1 MKKIAT
7 SLYKNNE
14 SLSSIQKRWLL
25 FVIDILLLHLSI
37 AMAQC
42 LGYRSVG
49 IGLANFVQG
58 YWPNIFFFIV
68 LKSALFYILGI
79 YRPILRFTGIEFISN
94 ISRVTIYAGIIQAF
108 ISLGSKNWPL
118 PKSVLIIDIL
128 STLFLAIA
136 VRLAISSFLSSGN
149 LNRRNPHPGRLQ
161 ERLLIYGAGISGS
174 QLVEA
179 LKQEPGYQ
187 IVAFIDDSQI
197 LQNRTIRNYKI
208 HAAAKIPEIIAKK
221 KINTLILAMPS
232 IDKPRR
238 RAIIE
243 QLEKLP
249 IAIKTVP
256 SYNEILSN
264 KVSINEIRRVDVA
277 DLLGREEVL
286 PEPALLS
293 RNVTG
298 KTVLVTGAGGSIG
311 SELCRQIA
319 NLEPACLILY
329 ELNEFALYSIDM
341 ELSKTYAQVDRRAYL
356 GNVSDYQHL
365 TQILKSH
372 AVQTVY
378 HAAAYKHVPLVEANP
393 AQGIFNNVQGTMLSA
408 QAAIAAQV
416 KNFVLISTD
425 KAVRPTNVMGASKR
439 TAELVIQA
447 LADRPNC
454 PTCFGIVRFG
464 NVLDS
469 SGSVVPHFRKQ
480 IAEGKPITVTHPEV
494 TRYFMSIPE
503 AVRLVMQAGA
513 MAIGGEVFVLEMG
526 EPVRIFDLAEQMIRL
541 SGLIPGQDIEIN
553 ITGLRPGEKLFE
565 ELLIDGDNIRPT
577 KHPKIFCAFEH
588 KFTWE
593 QLQPVLQEL
602 FALAQRQD
610 TARLIQ
616 QLQKLVPEYKPDPK
630 LLVVKELPISVPLT
644 PVQSPPT
651 NHPDHEISDGEIH
664 QPLSSSVELIN

>member
-1 MKKIAT
+1 MKNLAT
-7 SLYKNNE
+7 DLYKSNE
-14 SLSSIQKRWLL
+14 SISSLQKRWLL
-25 FVIDILLLHLSI
+25 VVIDILLLHLSI
-37 AMAQC
+37 VIALC
-42 LGYRSVG
+42 LGYRYFQL
-49 IGLANFVQG
+49 GLEKFTGV
-58 YWPNIFFFIV
+58 YWPYIFFFIC
-68 LKSALFYILGI
+68 LKISLFHFLGI

-94 ISRVTIYAGIIQAF
+94 ISRVTIYACIIQVV
-108 ISLGSKNWPL
+108 ISFSLNYWPL

-136 VRLAISSFLSSGN
+136 VRLAISSFLASGN
-149 LNRRNPHPGRLQ
+149 LAGRNPNPGRPR

-174 QLVEA
+174 QLVDA

-187 IVAFIDDSQI
+187 IVAFIDDSEV
-197 LQNRTIRNYKI
+197 LQNRTIRNYRIHPSEQISKI
-208 HAAAKIPEIIAKK
+208 ISKEKID
-221 KINTLILAMPS
+221 TMILAMPS
-232 IDKPRR
+232 ISKSRR
-238 RAIIE
+238 REIIE
-243 QLEKLP
+243 QLENLP
-249 IAIKTVP
+249 VAIKTVP
-256 SYNEILSN
+256 SYNEILTN

-293 RNVTG
+293 RNVID
-298 KTVLVTGAGGSIG
+298 KSVLVTGAGGSIG

-341 ELSKTYAQVDRRAYL
+341 ELSKTYPQVTRHAYL
-356 GNVSDYQHL
+356 GNVNDAQHL
-365 TQILKSH
+365 TQVLRSH
-372 AVQTVY
+372 QVQTVY

-393 AQGIFNNVQGTMLSA
+393 SQGIFNNVQGTMISA
-408 QAAIAAQV
+408 KSAMAAQV
-416 KNFVLISTD
+416 ANFVLISTD

-439 TAELVIQA
+439 IAELVIQA

-513 MAIGGEVFVLEMG
+513 MATGGDVFVLEMG

-541 SGLIPGQDIEIN
+541 SGLTPGKDIEIN

-565 ELLIDGDNIRPT
+565 ELLINGDNIRPT
-577 KHPKIFCAFEH
+577 KHPKIFSAFEH
-588 KFTWE
+588 KFMWE
-593 QLQPVLQEL
+593 QLKPMLKEL
-602 FALAQRQD
+602 FELAKCHD
-610 TARLIQ
+610 TPGLIQ
-616 QLQKLVPEYKPDPK
+616 QLQILVPEYKPDPK
-630 LLVVKELPISVPLT
+630 LLMVKSRTMATPSPANHLT
-644 PVQSPPT
+644 GENDNQPT
-651 NHPDHEISDGEIH
+651 
-664 QPLSSSVELIN
+664 LSGAV